1 MVSDVRT
8 RHLEAAYT
16 TLYEAQ
22 NALMDA
28 EENYLRSVIA
38 REEAVLGCREIG
50 ITEREL
56 MEALG
61 VSRAAVTQIIRRGR
75 DRRGIPAP
83 QRKKATA

>member
-1 MVSDVRT
+1 MVSGEFED
-8 RHLEAAYT
+8 AYT
-16 TLYEAQ
+16 ALYEAQ
-22 NALMDA
+22 NALMEA
-28 EENYLRSVIA
+28 EEGYLRSVVA
-38 REEAVLGCREIG
+38 REEAVLACRDAG